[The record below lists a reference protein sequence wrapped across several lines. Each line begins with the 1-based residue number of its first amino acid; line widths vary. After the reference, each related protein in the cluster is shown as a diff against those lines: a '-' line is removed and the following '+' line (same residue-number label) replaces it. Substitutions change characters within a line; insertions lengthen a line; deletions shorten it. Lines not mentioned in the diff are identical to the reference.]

1 MPLFLN
7 YFFFIFHLMWIVF
20 NLTGWRWRETRKL
33 HLITMLLTAFSWF
46 ILGLWHDIGYCITD
60 HWHSQ
65 VRESLGYPAHSD
77 SFIHFM
83 ILRVTGLDVNDEI
96 LDMVT
101 MIVFI
106 VLLLVTML
114 LNWRDRQ
121 VSALSKRMRS
131 TNPYPPAP

>member
-1 MPLFLN
+1 
-7 YFFFIFHLMWIVF
+7 MWIVF

-65 VRESLGYPAHSD
+65 VRESLGYPGHSD

-83 ILRVTGLDVNDEI
+83 ILQVTGMDVNEEI
-96 LDMVT
+96 LDIVT

-106 VLLLVTML
+106 ILMIASMI

-121 VSALSKRMRS
+121 VSSLSKRM
-131 TNPYPPAP
+131 NKAKYF